1 MTQGQETAATPIGLG
16 RRLYAGWLELAARF
30 GEIQTR
36 LIVCFVY
43 LFVLGPM
50 AIGATLLRRDLLA
63 KRGFGDVT
71 SAWCRADSVANPDI
85 ERARRLF

>member
-1 MTQGQETAATPIGLG
+1 MTQRQETAVTPIGIG

-30 GEIQTR
+30 GEIQTN

-43 LFVLGPM
+43 VFVLGPM

-63 KRGFGDVT
+63 KRGFGEGT